1 MNVAYTSLRP
11 RLECSRRLRQLEC
24 IAPHNNLLISPACY
38 KGYNG
43 PYASAILLP
52 ASQIGGSILFVLPIR
67 LFVCLFV
74 SWITQKVTGG
84 FS

>member
-11 RLECSRRLRQLEC
+11 RLECRRRLRQLEC

-38 KGYNG
+38 NGYNG
-43 PYASAILLP
+43 PYASAILFP
-52 ASQIGGSILFVLPIR
+52 ASQIGGSVFVFPIC